1 MLVKNSNQKKSQQN
15 QPFSRYLHHIRLN
28 YLFLSEEELIKACVE
43 GNQRA
48 CRELYELHKNWL
60 YAICLRYH
68 QNQSD
73 AQDSLQE
80 SFILIYKNLSSFEGK
95 GSLKGWMRMITVRC
109 ILASFRKKKKMAET
123 DLGNIQDPVN
133 LDFLQDLDLDE
144 LKFLIDKLPPGRKHV
159 FLAHAVDGFSHK
171 EIAEMLNVSEGTS
184 KSQFFHARRELRQAL
199 ENNIV
204 IAKKIQH
211 ER

>member
-1 MLVKNSNQKKSQQN
+1 
-15 QPFSRYLHHIRLN
+15 
-28 YLFLSEEELIKACVE
+28 LFLSEEELIKACIE

-80 SFILIYKNLSSFEGK
+80 SFILIYKNLSSYEGK
-95 GSLKGWMRMITVRC
+95 GSFKGWMRMITVRC

-133 LDFLQDLDLDE
+133 LDFLQELDLDE

-159 FLAHAVDGFSHK
+159 FMAHAVDGFSHK